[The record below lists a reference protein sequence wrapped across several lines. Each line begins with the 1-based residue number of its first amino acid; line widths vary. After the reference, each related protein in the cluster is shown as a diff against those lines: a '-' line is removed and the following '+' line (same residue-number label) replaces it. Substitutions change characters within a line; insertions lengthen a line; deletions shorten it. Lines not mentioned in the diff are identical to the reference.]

1 MSVTDVYTNSHFQIP
16 FSKFAITIPKIS
28 ILGIVVP
35 VFYPAAASA
44 HMLIIF
50 IKYSSVVLLTSYEKP
65 HRTTM
70 RPFALIMMKAVR
82 SAYD

>member
-1 MSVTDVYTNSHFQIP
+1 M
-16 FSKFAITIPKIS
+16 
-28 ILGIVVP
+28 P

-50 IKYSSVVLLTSYEKP
+50 IKYSSAVLLTSYEKP

-70 RPFALIMMKAVR
+70 RPFALIMMEAVR